1 VESWSKTLWPSRHG
15 LTIVFVLALAV
26 QVQAAMTLRGLYAD
40 GAFFGTQIL
49 ASRGID
55 VFQPA
60 RWVGSVILQ
69 LPVVT
74 AMGLGVRG
82 THRLMLAF
90 SLSTNLLPGLGF
102 LQCLAILPK
111 LDRRFFVFPAFVY
124 FAGTLSAGF
133 ASVTEGLVAT
143 AYLWVLLCLL
153 VFGRSTLWRSL
164 AILSLS
170 IGTLRLHEE
179 VLFLG
184 PILAAASYFRLKT
197 ESRRFDRA
205 ILVVATV
212 ALLGGAAI
220 GAAGVVFPRYAGGP
234 GDFASNFLH
243 FHWLY
248 VPGAGVNLPALLGI
262 LAVLAMLPA
271 CAVPA
276 VAGAA
281 FGVFTVVAAVL
292 SVAAFRFDWLTVPAA
307 QFFARD
313 NAAFISLV
321 LMILLLVARRHP
333 MLDDRLFTAPLG
345 GIVMALGLAVSLWHV
360 SATVKWDTFR
370 EAFAQRL
377 AAETGVIPWSRMLM
391 PPGSRDAKLSAMM
404 VWPWTNPDLSLLV
417 LPRHCVRS
425 IIANPR
431 PSSWQ
436 PYNPADPRTMP
447 AIPGIKYVYL
457 LPPDHQSAACADARS
472 AP

>member
-1 VESWSKTLWPSRHG
+1 VESWSKTLWPNRHG
-15 LTIVFVLALAV
+15 LTIVFVIALVV

-40 GAFFGTQIL
+40 GAFFGSQIL

-60 RWVGSVILQ
+60 RWVSSVILQ

-74 AMGLGVRG
+74 AMGLGVRS

-102 LQCLAILPK
+102 LLCLAVLPK

-143 AYLWVLLCLL
+143 AYLWVLLCLF
-153 VFGRSTLWRSL
+153 VFGRSTLWRSV
-164 AILSLS
+164 AILLLS

-184 PILAAASYFRLKT
+184 PILMVASYLRLKSET
-197 ESRRFDRA
+197 RRFDRA
-205 ILVVATV
+205 ILVVATF
-212 ALLGGAAI
+212 ALLGGAAV
-220 GAAGVVFPRYAGGP
+220 GAAGVLFPRYAGGP

-248 VPGAGVNLPALLGI
+248 VPHAGVNLPALLGI
-262 LAVLAMLPA
+262 LAALAMLA
-271 CAVPA
+271 AIGVPA
-276 VAGAA
+276 IAGAA

-292 SVAAFRFDWLTVPAA
+292 AVAAFWFDWLTVPAA

-313 NAAFISLV
+313 NAGFISFV
-321 LMILLLVARRHP
+321 LMILLLVARGYPRFADG
-333 MLDDRLFTAPLG
+333 LTTAPVG
-345 GIVMALGLAVSLWHV
+345 RIVMALGLSVSLWHI
-360 SATVKWDTFR
+360 SATAKWDAFR

-377 AAETGVIPWSRMLM
+377 VAETGIVPWSRMLV
-391 PPGSRDAKLSAMM
+391 PPGSRDARLSAMM

-417 LPRHCVRS
+417 LPRRCVRS
-425 IIANPR
+425 VIANPQ

-457 LPPDHQSAACADARS
+457 LPPDRQSAACADAKS